1 MYDKLLL
8 SHSIVNSRNQKIIQ
22 RHFQMLLFNQIFCR
36 VGYVSLPPQPINE
49 HAKQYQFNVGLRKGF
64 IRHLFAGNGRDVE
77 KVSQPNVALS
87 HFHEKVLLLNAQHL
101 HGKQFIKNID
111 AELGQAVGLKGID
124 IINGSKAYY
133 VLPNQSLRMAE
144 IFINSKEV
152 ARFELGLEMLS
163 STRISSSSKR
173 ALREAELIIESTK
186 AANLISENKLLKKKK
201 RKSK

>member
-22 RHFQMLLFNQIFCR
+22 RHFQMLLFNQIFCW
-36 VGYVSLPPQPINE
+36 VGYVSSPPQPINE

-77 KVSQPNVALS
+77 KVSQRNVALS

-111 AELGQAVGLKGID
+111 AELGQAVKKLLLTAQKLIM
-124 IINGSKAYY
+124 S
-133 VLPNQSLRMAE
+133 
-144 IFINSKEV
+144 F
-152 ARFELGLEMLS
+152 
-163 STRISSSSKR
+163 RISHYEWQKYLSTAKR
-173 ALREAELIIESTK
+173 WLDS
-186 AANLISENKLLKKKK
+186 NWV
-201 RKSK
+201 